1 VWSKFPSV
9 GLRGELTSQCGKRNA
24 SVVIRTERS
33 ARSFLRIPAW
43 PGTRM
48 KSVYSS
54 ENVEG
59 TGVLRMNTMIGGAF
73 PLKGGLEIFLMATLE
88 SKMSKMFE
96 FDVS

>member
-1 VWSKFPSV
+1 
-9 GLRGELTSQCGKRNA
+9 
-24 SVVIRTERS
+24 
-33 ARSFLRIPAW
+33 
-43 PGTRM
+43 M